1 MGAFSFVLLLES
13 YTTIMNI
20 AHMAKIK
27 YKALDRHPSS
37 INLKLIVNTV
47 NIEINLQTFTP
58 QMELTYIASVAIV
71 TSATDA
77 GSIGVA
83 AAGSKGAAVALEGA
97 VYAVKQ
103 RITG

>member
-1 MGAFSFVLLLES
+1 
-13 YTTIMNI
+13 
-20 AHMAKIK
+20 MAKIKIK